1 MKKAKDALYSG
12 KVGAKWPARRAPRI
26 EPICLPVIEPGFRLN
41 PGEPIFTIG
50 SCFARNIEIVLK
62 RAGFEVPALAFELP
76 DNERYS
82 GTKMASGVL
91 NKYTPHSMLNEVMF
105 AFGNSD
111 GREFLIEI
119 DDSLCFDEQLHA
131 NVPVTIERALERRAE
146 IRSLYKDAVRRSR
159 VVVVTLGLIES
170 WWDSKNELFLNETPK
185 KKVLELHPDRFFFKV
200 LDIHETLVSVR
211 DLILTLKANGHP
223 DQKVLLTVSPV
234 PIQRTFSGRDAIT
247 ANTYSKSALRVAAE
261 MTVSEFDWVDYY
273 PSFESVTHT
282 DRNLAWKDDLVHVT
296 EEVIAANVERMVAAY
311 S

>member
-1 MKKAKDALYSG
+1 
-12 KVGAKWPARRAPRI
+12 
-26 EPICLPVIEPGFRLN
+26 
-41 PGEPIFTIG
+41 
-50 SCFARNIEIVLK
+50 
-62 RAGFEVPALAFELP
+62 
-76 DNERYS
+76 
-82 GTKMASGVL
+82 MASGVL